1 MAREPEAPAAPEG
14 ALSVEAE
21 PVEEFPTDTIEPE
34 ADQARAGQVIRQF
47 TAHAGALSWGPWVH
61 VDTHTTAVTRYIDY
75 QAIED
80 IVAYGCVYYY
90 PSDATGKRTEVFKD
104 GIQISTKQAHDTI
117 QVCFHGNPEESVVTG
132 RVLAFGS
139 G

>member
-1 MAREPEAPAAPEG
+1 MAREPAPPAPPAAPEG
-14 ALSVEAE
+14 ALSVEEE
-21 PVEEFPTDTIEPE
+21 PVEEFPRDTIEPE
-34 ADQARAGQVIRQF
+34 ADQARAGQF

-80 IVAYGCVYYY
+80 TVAYGCVYYY
-90 PSDATGKRTEVFKD
+90 PSDATGKRSEVFKD
-104 GIQISTKQAHDTI
+104 QIHITTRQAQDTI
-117 QVCFHGNPEESVVTG
+117 QVCFHGNPEGSAVTG